1 VKYHLIIDEALKAEM
16 SAGQAAWK
24 ADPRSAAGHQFNA
37 AMKALKALQ
46 EGREG
51 EYEGKRLGY
60 GPRSYDLRDTAQIKV
75 PVFEEYKD
83 NGWPMGP
90 SHRMTYREFD
100 PLPKVE
106 GGKVVPDT
114 EARPF
119 RHVVAFAHRSED
131 PAAIT
136 GERLGR
142 EQGRPDRA
150 LYGLT
155 GGGRPSVG
163 PRRDA
168 GQTTPHRTQVPP
180 DLLHAARLLSGSPPA
195 GTAPR
200 PEPAPRA
207 NVNRARGPGTGRSE
221 ER

>member
-1 VKYHLIIDEALKAEM
+1 MRYHLIVDEALKAEM

-24 ADPRSAAGHQFNA
+24 ADPRSDAGRQFNA

-51 EYEGKRLGY
+51 EYEGKQLGY

-106 GGKVVPDT
+106 GRQGCAGSRGAPVP
-114 EARPF
+114 
-119 RHVVAFAHRSED
+119 
-131 PAAIT
+131 
-136 GERLGR
+136 
-142 EQGRPDRA
+142 
-150 LYGLT
+150 
-155 GGGRPSVG
+155 
-163 PRRDA
+163 
-168 GQTTPHRTQVPP
+168 
-180 DLLHAARLLSGSPPA
+180 
-195 GTAPR
+195 
-200 PEPAPRA
+200 
-207 NVNRARGPGTGRSE
+207 ARGRFCAPLRESGGDHR
-221 ER
+221 